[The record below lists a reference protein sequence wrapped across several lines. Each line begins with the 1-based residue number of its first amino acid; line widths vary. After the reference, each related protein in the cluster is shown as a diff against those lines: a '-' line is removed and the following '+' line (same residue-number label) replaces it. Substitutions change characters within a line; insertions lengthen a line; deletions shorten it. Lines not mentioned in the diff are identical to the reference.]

1 MDLMYTIPA
10 AIGLGA
16 LHSLEPGHG
25 KGVITAYL
33 ISSGAKIKD
42 AVMLGIISAS
52 AHTLSIALLAFSAS
66 STIKILFNHN
76 LSNWFQLVSGI
87 IVIYIGLNIISQR
100 IFSPIGAKKKSSHDH
115 NHGQCHCGHDHGTP
129 TTNTSSTLRGLFL
142 TGFFTG
148 LVPCPSAL
156 AILLAAV
163 SVDKI
168 PLGLGLVGAFS
179 MGGAITMVTIGILVV
194 RAGNSVKRLEKWHVV
209 NRLALA
215 SSLLI
220 VFLGGALIL
229 QSVSQFG
236 ASTTLKQNILIN
248 YQPSNIAR

>member
-25 KGVITAYL
+25 KGIISAYL

-52 AHTLSIALLAFSAS
+52 AHTFSIALLAFSAS
-66 STIKILFNHN
+66 STIKILFPQN
-76 LSNWFQLVSGI
+76 LSYWFQLMSGI
-87 IVIYIGLNIISQR
+87 IVIYIGLNIVSQR
-100 IFSPIGAKKKSSHDH
+100 LFPSKRAKIEPHHDH
-115 NHGQCHCGHDHGTP
+115 NHGCDCGHDHGTP
-129 TTNTSSTLRGLFL
+129 PSNTSSTLRGLFL

-156 AILLAAV
+156 AILLAAI
-163 SVDKI
+163 SAGKI

-179 MGGAITMVTIGILVV
+179 IGSALTMVTIGILVV
-194 RAGNSVKRLEKWHVV
+194 RASSSIKRLEKWHVV
-209 NRLALA
+209 NRLALV

-220 VFLGGALIL
+220 LFLGGALIL
-229 QSVSQFG
+229 QSVSQLGVSPTFG
-236 ASTTLKQNILIN
+236 QNTLIN
-248 YQPSNIAR
+248 YLPSDIVR

>member
-1 MDLMYTIPA
+1 MDLMFTIPA

-66 STIKILFNHN
+66 STIKVLFNHN
-76 LSNWFQLVSGI
+76 LSNWFQLISGI

-100 IFSPIGAKKKSSHDH
+100 IFSSMVGGEDSSHDH
-115 NHGQCHCGHDHGTP
+115 NHGHCNCGHETGT
-129 TTNTSSTLRGLFL
+129 TTYPASTLRGLFL

-179 MGGAITMVTIGILVV
+179 LGGAITMVTIAILVV
-194 RAGNSVKRLEKWHVV
+194 RASNSIKRLEKWHVV

-236 ASTTLKQNILIN
+236 VSPTLNHNILIN
-248 YQPSNIAR
+248 YQPSNLGR

>member
-1 MDLMYTIPA
+1 MDLTYAIPA

-25 KGVITAYL
+25 KGVISAYL
-33 ISSGAKIKD
+33 ISSGARIKD

-100 IFSPIGAKKKSSHDH
+100 IFSAMGSKKESPHDH
-115 NHGQCHCGHDHGTP
+115 GHCHCGHDHGTSP
-129 TTNTSSTLRGLFL
+129 SNTPSTLRGLFL

-179 MGGAITMVTIGILVV
+179 LGGAITMVTIGILVV
-194 RAGNSVKRLEKWHVV
+194 RASNSVKGLEKWHVV

-236 ASTTLKQNILIN
+236 VSPTLNQNILIN
-248 YQPSNIAR
+248 YQPSNVGR

>member
-33 ISSGAKIKD
+33 VSSGAKIKD

-66 STIKILFNHN
+66 STVRVLFPQN
-76 LSNWFQLVSGI
+76 LSYWFQLVSGI

-100 IFSPIGAKKKSSHDH
+100 IFSPKGAKIESHCSHTHTHGHCDHANKKPSSKAL
-115 NHGQCHCGHDHGTP
+115 GP
-129 TTNTSSTLRGLFL
+129 LRGLFL

-163 SVDKI
+163 SADKI

-179 MGGAITMVTIGILVV
+179 IGSAVTMVTIGILVV
-194 RAGNSVKRLEKWHVV
+194 RAGNAIKRLEKWHVV
-209 NRLALA
+209 NRLALV
-215 SSLLI
+215 SSFLI
-220 VFLGGALIL
+220 LFLGGALIL
-229 QSVSQFG
+229 QSVSHLRV
-236 ASTTLKQNILIN
+236 S
-248 YQPSNIAR
+248 

>member
-33 ISSGAKIKD
+33 ISSGGKIKD

-66 STIKILFNHN
+66 STVRILFPQN
-76 LSNWFQLVSGI
+76 LSYWFQLVSGI

-100 IFSPIGAKKKSSHDH
+100 IFSPKGAKTESHCSHTHTHGHCDHEYKKPSSSALA
-115 NHGQCHCGHDHGTP
+115 P
-129 TTNTSSTLRGLFL
+129 LRGLFL

-163 SVDKI
+163 SADKI

-179 MGGAITMVTIGILVV
+179 IGSAITMVAIGILVV
-194 RAGNSVKRLEKWHVV
+194 RASNAIKRLEKWHVV
-209 NRLALA
+209 NRLALV
-215 SSLLI
+215 SSFLI
-220 VFLGGALIL
+220 IFLGGALIL
-229 QSVSQFG
+229 QSVSHLG
-236 ASTTLKQNILIN
+236 VA
-248 YQPSNIAR
+248 

>member
-33 ISSGAKIKD
+33 VSSGAKIKD

-66 STIKILFNHN
+66 STVRVLFPQN
-76 LSNWFQLVSGI
+76 LSYWFQLVSGI

-100 IFSPIGAKKKSSHDH
+100 IFSTKGAKIESHCSHTHTHTHGHCDHANKKPSA
-115 NHGQCHCGHDHGTP
+115 NALGP
-129 TTNTSSTLRGLFL
+129 LRGLFL

-163 SVDKI
+163 SADKI

-179 MGGAITMVTIGILVV
+179 IGSAITMVTIGIFVV
-194 RAGNSVKRLEKWHVV
+194 RAGNAIKRLEKWHVV
-209 NRLALA
+209 NRLALV
-215 SSLLI
+215 SSFLI
-220 VFLGGALIL
+220 LFLGGALIL
-229 QSVSQFG
+229 QSVSH
-236 ASTTLKQNILIN
+236 LKV
-248 YQPSNIAR
+248 S

>member
-25 KGVITAYL
+25 KGIISAYL

-52 AHTLSIALLAFSAS
+52 AHTFSIALLAFSAS
-66 STIKILFNHN
+66 STIKILFPQN
-76 LSNWFQLVSGI
+76 LSYWFQLMSGI
-87 IVIYIGLNIISQR
+87 IVIYIGLNIVSQR
-100 IFSPIGAKKKSSHDH
+100 LFPSKRAKIESPHNH
-115 NHGQCHCGHDHGTP
+115 NHGCDCGHDHVP
-129 TTNTSSTLRGLFL
+129 PPSNTSSPLRGLFL

-156 AILLAAV
+156 AILLAAI
-163 SVDKI
+163 SAGKI

-179 MGGAITMVTIGILVV
+179 IGSALTMVTIGILVV
-194 RAGNSVKRLEKWHVV
+194 RASSSIKRLEKWHVV
-209 NRLALA
+209 NRLALV

-220 VFLGGALIL
+220 LFLGGALIL
-229 QSVSQFG
+229 QSASQLGVSP
-236 ASTTLKQNILIN
+236 TLKQNTIIN
-248 YQPSNIAR
+248 YLPSDLER

>member
-1 MDLMYTIPA
+1 MDFSYTIPVV
-10 AIGLGA
+10 IGLGA

-42 AVMLGIISAS
+42 AVMLGVISAL

-66 STIKILFNHN
+66 STIKILFPQN
-76 LSNWFQLVSGI
+76 LSYWFQLVSGI

-100 IFSPIGAKKKSSHDH
+100 IFPTKGEKRASQHLHSHSHDH
-115 NHGQCHCGHDHGTP
+115 GQCQCNHNHGY
-129 TTNTSSTLRGLFL
+129 TNSSSGMSSLKGLFL

-148 LVPCPSAL
+148 LIPCPTAL
-156 AILLAAV
+156 VILLAAV
-163 SVDKI
+163 SADKI

-179 MGGAITMVTIGILVV
+179 IGSAVTMVTIGIVVV
-194 RAGNSVKRLEKWHVV
+194 RASNSIKRLEKWHVV
-209 NRLALA
+209 NRLALV

-220 VFLGGALIL
+220 LFLGGALIL
-229 QSVSQFG
+229 QSVSQLG
-236 ASTTLKQNILIN
+236 IS
-248 YQPSNIAR
+248 